1 MEAAVRHYMEMLLLH
16 LSGQRYNK
24 AEYRRA
30 LLLELSGRSHGSV
43 ELKHQNISAV
53 LNEMGMFWIPGYK
66 PRGNY
71 QGLLAE
77 EVTRWLQNHP
87 EFDRAALAAAEAPV
101 VVPGPFDFS
110 GFVEPQPELAPRE
123 YRVKEAKAH
132 TTVGFLRDYVARE
145 ARNISLG
152 VAGEML
158 ALRYEQER
166 LSRSGHDRLAG
177 KVEHVSKKRGDGLG
191 FDILSFEPTG
201 EERFI
206 EVKTTAFAKETP
218 FFATAA
224 EAEFARSNSSQ
235 YHLHRLFQ
243 FKSTP
248 RCFVLPGPLE
258 RNCVLNGASFR
269 CSFR

>member
-1 MEAAVRHYMEMLLLH
+1 
-16 LSGQRYNK
+16 
-24 AEYRRA
+24 
-30 LLLELSGRSHGSV
+30 
-43 ELKHQNISAV
+43 V
-53 LNEMGMFWIPGYK
+53 LNEMGVFWIPGYK

-77 EVTRWLQNHP
+77 EVARWLQNHP
-87 EFDRAALAAAEAPV
+87 EFDRAALAAAEAPA

-110 GFVEPQPELAPRE
+110 GFLEPQPELAPRE
-123 YRVKEAKAH
+123 YRVQEAKAH
-132 TTVGFLRDYVARE
+132 TALGFFRDYMARE

-152 VAGEML
+152 DAGEML

-224 EAEFARSNSSQ
+224 EAEFARRNSSQ
-235 YHLHRLFQ
+235 YHLYRLFH
-243 FKSTP
+243 FKATP
-248 RCFVLPGPLE
+248 RCLVLPGPLE
-258 RNCVLNGASFR
+258 RNCVLNAASFR
-269 CSFR
+269 CSFK